1 MSARG
6 VLALQA
12 RAGNRAVSRMIAAVQ
27 RCAPENP
34 GCDCESEEVQRSAA
48 EPGHGMLR
56 TGSSGP
62 EVAELQRR
70 LGITADGVFGPQ
82 TRAAVAAFQRSS
94 GLAADG
100 VVGPATWSALPAG
113 GAPGPDPRY
122 AELTGKIRAAV
133 DSLVRIGGS
142 AASAPPPV
150 LAMGAVQRSWVGDAW
165 DTVTDT
171 ASDAWDTAKETASDA
186 WDTAKGAASDAW
198 NTVTD
203 TAGKA
208 WDTATGGAET
218 VVKDASD
225 GVRDALAGIG
235 GDLRA
240 RYGGEIAVLED
251 AIRQLGAGHRL
262 SDEEIARLT
271 ALVDKAIKGLPLDV
285 LPNDKNTAVC
295 PKQAD
300 EVAFTETP
308 VTFDANGLDDLNK
321 QVFSAMGGSVG
332 HLTFSN
338 GPGFAAPC
346 LDSQG
351 RIPPGG
357 AKVIAKGSATIPQ
370 RGTVKSPTNDPREET
385 GIQNYFTKIAAHER
399 THTQI
404 YRTAFTG
411 LSAKLVG
418 LTMDQATAK
427 FDAVTCAAHKSQDAL
442 DDREGCMVVT
452 SGKDADTGPGSLC
465 GNTGVAAKTAGCP

>member
-27 RCAPENP
+27 RCAPQNP

-94 GLAADG
+94 GLVADG

-113 GAPGPDPRY
+113 GVPGPDPRY

-133 DSLVRIGGS
+133 DSLVRTGGS

-218 VVKDASD
+218 LVKDASD

-251 AIRQLGAGHRL
+251 AIRQLGGGHRL

-285 LPNDKNTAVC
+285 LPNDKKTAEC
-295 PKQAD
+295 KSPADDISFTKSPKKFNAKGLTELHGQ
-300 EVAFTETP
+300 VA
-308 VTFDANGLDDLNK
+308 AAL
-321 QVFSAMGGSVG
+321 GGNVG
-332 HLTFSN
+332 HVKITKGPTFK
-338 GPGFAAPC
+338 PC
-346 LDSQG
+346 LGPDG
-351 RIPPGG
+351 RI
-357 AKVIAKGSATIPQ
+357 ASVQIIVRGSATIPE
-370 RGTVKSPTNDPREET
+370 RGDVGTSSSDPPREEI
-385 GIQNYFTKIAAHER
+385 GITNYFAKIAAHENQ
-399 THTQI
+399 HISI
-404 YRTAFTG
+404 YQNAYSGAAAELIG
-411 LSAKLVG
+411 LAPDEAK
-418 LTMDQATAK
+418 AK
-427 FDAVTCAAHKSQDAL
+427 FRSIECGAYQSQDAL
-442 DDREGCMVVT
+442 DKAEGCMEVAN
-452 SGKDADTGPGSLC
+452 GKDADTAPGANC
-465 GNTGVAAKTAGCP
+465 NNPGTAASDAGCP